1 MDVKIIEFLTRGRQP
16 RCALHISK
24 GVGKVTAK
32 DVNPTLYQLEREG
45 RVQRRGKEGQAPL
58 WSLVKVQGGSSH
70 SNPS

>member
-1 MDVKIIEFLTRGRQP
+1 MDVKIIEFLTRERQP

-45 RVQRRGKEGQAPL
+45 RIQRMGKEGQAPL

-70 SNPS
+70 GNPS